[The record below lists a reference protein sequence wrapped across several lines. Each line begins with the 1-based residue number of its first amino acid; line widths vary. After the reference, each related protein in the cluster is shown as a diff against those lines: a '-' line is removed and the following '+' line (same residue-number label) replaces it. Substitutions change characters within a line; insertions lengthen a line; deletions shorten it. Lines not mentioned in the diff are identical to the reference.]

1 MPSKPSKKKLCDHW
15 GEDACT
21 IEGLVLERL
30 GDFYRVRGKAT
41 NAMECTL
48 PHLRL
53 KLTIYNSKGASIV
66 EDVFHITNRKLAP
79 HESSEFK
86 IEGEWIRGMN
96 RAKIT
101 LHAYPVEKRY
111 EHI

>member
-1 MPSKPSKKKLCDHW
+1 MPSKSTITKLCDHW
-15 GEDACT
+15 GEDACK
-21 IEGLVLERL
+21 IKGLVLERL

-53 KLTIYNSKGASIV
+53 KLTIYNSRGVTIV
-66 EDVFHITNRKLAP
+66 EDVFHITDRKLGP
-79 HESSEFK
+79 QESSEFK
-86 IEGEWIRGMN
+86 IEGEWIRGMD

-101 LHAYPVEKRY
+101 LHAYPVEKRN